1 MIKNLYFM
9 LAILLWTGTAG
20 AGNRRLSIQD
30 AVNIAAGSSNQV
42 RAARFRAEAAQF
54 DVDIAGSRY
63 LPRINFEESFAASN
77 SPTQTFMMKLDQ
89 GRFAQSDFLINNLNN
104 PGTQQDFKTAVVLTM
119 PLFDPSIAPS
129 RDIAAK
135 DAENQGIILE
145 SSRQEA
151 AFRAF
156 RLYLEAQKAQARVHA
171 TEAALNDARENL
183 RLAEIRTEAGTG
195 LRSDEL
201 RARTY
206 LAAIEQNL
214 LADNNTLTLTK
225 MQLENLLG
233 FKEGENIDVDDAVA
247 IVTPEKNRDELVR
260 VALDNRSDLQ
270 QTKVGLEKAD
280 AEIRRANRSY
290 LPTVTAFASY
300 QLNARDIPFG
310 SDNDSWIAGGALTW
324 QIFDGFSRRSE
335 YGKAVA
341 NRSAA
346 SELLENKRK
355 DIRYSVRESLLK
367 HDEAVQRLEVARR
380 TVQDAEETVRLI
392 TRRYENSLAT
402 MFELLDAQT
411 VLNQTRAGLIENE
424 ADLALSGGRVY
435 YANGTFLKEMSK

>member
-1 MIKNLYFM
+1 MTRILYFM
-9 LAILLWTGTAG
+9 LMILLIAG
-20 AGNRRLSIQD
+20 SAAAENRRLSIRD
-30 AVNIAAGSSNQV
+30 AVTIAAGSSNQV
-42 RAARFRAEAAQF
+42 RAAGFKAEAAQF

-63 LPRINFEESFAASN
+63 LPRINFEESFSASN

-89 GRFAQSDFLINNLNN
+89 GRFTQSDFQINNLNN
-104 PGTQQDFKTAVVLTM
+104 PGTQQDFRTAVVLTL
-119 PLFDPSIAPS
+119 PLFDPSISPA
-129 RDIAAK
+129 REIAAR
-135 DAENQGIILE
+135 DAESQGIVLE

-151 AFRAF
+151 AFKAF
-156 RLYLEAQKAQARVHA
+156 RLYLEVQKATAKVHA
-171 TEAALNDARENL
+171 TETALADAKENL
-183 RLAEIRTEAGTG
+183 RLAEIRTKAGTG

-206 LAAIEQNL
+206 LAVIEQNL
-214 LADNNTLTLTK
+214 LADNNTLTLAK

-233 FKEGENIDVDDAVA
+233 FKEGDNIDVDDAVA

-260 VALDNRSDLQ
+260 VALENRSDLQ

-392 TRRYENSLAT
+392 SRRYENSLAT

>member
-1 MIKNLYFM
+1 
-9 LAILLWTGTAG
+9 
-20 AGNRRLSIQD
+20 
-30 AVNIAAGSSNQV
+30 
-42 RAARFRAEAAQF
+42 
-54 DVDIAGSRY
+54 
-63 LPRINFEESFAASN
+63 
-77 SPTQTFMMKLDQ
+77 MMKLDQ
-89 GRFAQSDFLINNLNN
+89 GRFTQSDFQINNLNN
-104 PGTQQDFKTAVVLTM
+104 PGTQQNFKTAVVMTL
-119 PLFDPSIAPS
+119 PLFDPSISPA

-135 DAENQGIILE
+135 DAESLEIVLE

-156 RLYLEAQKAQARVHA
+156 RLYLEVQKAKAKAHA

-183 RLAEIRTEAGTG
+183 RLAKIRTEAGTG

-214 LADNNTLTLTK
+214 LADNNTLTLLK

-247 IVTPEKNRDELVR
+247 VVTPEKNRDDLVR

-280 AEIRRANRSY
+280 AEIRRAKRSY
-290 LPTVTAFASY
+290 LPSVTAFAGY

-324 QIFDGFSRRSE
+324 QVFDGFSRRSE

-341 NRSAA
+341 NRSAS
-346 SELLENKRK
+346 SELFENRQK

-380 TVQDAEETVRLI
+380 TLKDAEETVRLI
-392 TRRYENSLAT
+392 SRRYENSLAT

-424 ADLALSGGRVY
+424 ADLALSGGQVY
-435 YANGTFLKEMSK
+435 YATGTFLKEMSK